1 MKCWIVFT
9 GLLVATTFD
18 VGTSADDAIIS
29 AELKAQDMIG
39 RPHDSNQLRSQQH
52 YQERIDSDDS
62 FVFLQKF
69 PLEHSD
75 GLFFH
80 TEVLVCPRDN
90 FSTEDQ
96 AKIDDLV
103 SSLDDTSFVEIKES
117 WWSTR
122 TANCVE
128 MGYGGAPCKERCC
141 AVPHGPDQVNFSLNE
156 RRAVI
161 SNADLTQKS
170 LFLYG
175 RGTLDGEAAYHA
187 TCDQTCWSN
196 WAGTDY
202 NPLTNNCNTFTST
215 VLHCIFG
222 LSEKKPNLGPSDMV
236 TVTCDKCPS
245 PSLGTASTV

>member
-1 MKCWIVFT
+1 MKTCWRVFT
-9 GLLVATTFD
+9 SLLLAATFE
-18 VGTSADDAIIS
+18 VGKSADDVIS
-29 AELKAQDMIG
+29 AELKAQYMMG
-39 RPHDSNQLRSQQH
+39 RPHQSNQLRSQH
-52 YQERIDSDDS
+52 QELLGSDS

-75 GLFFH
+75 GLIFH

-90 FSTEDQ
+90 FSAEDQ
-96 AKIDDLV
+96 DALDNLV
-103 SSLDDTSFVEIKES
+103 TSLDDTFVEIKES

-161 SNADLTQKS
+161 SNADLKYKS

-175 RGTLDGEAAYHA
+175 RGTFDGEAAYHA